1 MIERKRKLLQELS
14 CILTELEEISA
25 AQEIAGKSVDPVVP
39 FEHPCQPAKKTEQL
53 EIPATKEQGM
63 YDYIEQWFQSVLQLL
78 DGLLLH
84 QFLEFSQPALL
95 ILHTLVIMHIY
106 LLSKGMSLL
115 LILLKWWLHWL
126 YFLFK

>member
-14 CILTELEEISA
+14 CILIELEEISA
-25 AQEIAGKSVDPVVP
+25 AQETAKESIDLVVP
-39 FEHPCQPAKKTEQL
+39 FQHPCQPTKKTEQL
-53 EIPATKEQGM
+53 EIPVAKEQGM
-63 YDYIEQWFQSVLQLL
+63 YDYIEQWFQSILQLS
-78 DGLLLH
+78 DGLLLQ
-84 QFLEFSQPALL
+84 QFLEFSQPDLL

-126 YFLFK
+126 FTYT